1 MKIKTI
7 SKKEIR
13 EKLPLTQ
20 EECSLGWDIWK
31 AGAFIY
37 DDKLEL
43 FVAYHGQGLS
53 EIVSNQRY
61 SEMIE
66 FKDVLLDKYNYP
78 TIKDKVDAIHSRIED
93 MVADYNLEH
102 S

>member
-1 MKIKTI
+1 MIKTI

-20 EECSLGWDIWK
+20 EECPLGWDIWK
-31 AGAFIY
+31 AGAFICN
-37 DDKLEL
+37 DKLEL
-43 FVAYHGQGLS
+43 FVAYHGQGLN
-53 EIVSNQRY
+53 EIVSNQTYR
-61 SEMIE
+61 ELIE
-66 FKDVLLDKYNYP
+66 FEDVLLDQYNYP
-78 TIKDKVDAIHSRIED
+78 TIDDKVDAIHSMIED